1 MNTSIKHS
9 DTKIISD
16 FLCDGGNMELL
27 MTSVHGPYSII
38 YYDYEQQVLWVGR
51 DPIGRISLLWN
62 IGADKLIIT
71 SVGHKSIADLEEVPA
86 IGLFRFDI
94 NSCKFGKYYYCENC
108 YPIIF

>member
-38 YYDYEQQVLWVGR
+38 YYDYEQQVLWIGR

-62 IGADKLIIT
+62 ISADKLIVT

-86 IGLFRFDI
+86 IGLFKFDM
-94 NSCKFGKYYYCENC
+94 NASKLGNNY
-108 YPIIF
+108 